1 MNGGLYKKLNGE
13 LLSDNNVYRK
23 LLSDPTRIFQ
33 IKLKSLLD
41 NAVAQG
47 IFKQSFRLFVL
58 HPVTPI
64 LHSLPKYHKNLFP
77 PPMRPIVSG
86 IGTMGEFLGI
96 WIDHHLQP
104 LVSDIPGYLRDT
116 KHLVS
121 ILDGHPWSND
131 WMWLS
136 CDVVALYPSIPQNE
150 AINMLSMFLDKYA
163 NYTLETKQFLVSAV
177 EFLLK
182 HNFFSFD
189 GDFYIQQQGVS
200 MGARFSPS
208 LANIFMAMWEE
219 TFLFSDHDPFSPHI
233 RLYGRFIDDLLLMR
247 NDRIISPIF
256 EPK

>member
-1 MNGGLYKKLNGE
+1 MPANR
-13 LLSDNNVYRK
+13 LLQQIILQYA
-23 LLSDPTRIFQ
+23 RIHQNIQDF
-33 IKLKSLLD
+33 
-41 NAVAQG
+41 
-47 IFKQSFRLFVL
+47 
-58 HPVTPI
+58 I
-64 LHSLPKYHKNLFP
+64 LTNP
-77 PPMRPIVSG
+77 
-86 IGTMGEFLGI
+86 
-96 WIDHHLQP
+96 
-104 LVSDIPGYLRDT
+104 DT

-177 EFLLK
+177 KFLLK

-189 GDFYIQQQGVS
+189 GDFYIQQQGAS

-219 TFLFSDHDPFSPHI
+219 TFFVFRS
-233 RLYGRFIDDLLLMR
+233 
-247 NDRIISPIF
+247 
-256 EPK
+256 